1 MTDQTSQV
9 NKDEAQAGQEAAVLV
24 SQVGPTRRLIMNRP
38 KSRNA
43 LSEEMMATLL
53 LEIERARQD
62 ESVRI
67 IVIAAKGP
75 VFCAGHHLKELN
87 ARRSDEDRGRAYFES
102 IMRTCATLMQSI
114 VNCPKI
120 VIAEVQGTATA
131 AGCQL
136 VATCDLA
143 ITVNE
148 ANFCTPGVN
157 IGLFCSTPMVALTR
171 NVPRKQAMEMLV
183 TGEEIDAHTAKA
195 YGLVNRVVPQDYLS
209 TVVDRYAEE
218 IAKKSGQA
226 LKYGKETFYRQ
237 LELPLS
243 EAYDMAAQVMTENM
257 LAADAKEGICAFID
271 KRHPDWPSQK

>member
-1 MTDQTSQV
+1 MSDAPTPLEV
-9 NKDEAQAGQEAAVLV
+9 HEAAVLV
-24 SQVGPTRRLIMNRP
+24 QQTGPARRLIMNRP

-43 LSEEMMATLL
+43 LSEEMMAALM
-53 LEIERARQD
+53 LELERATQD
-62 ESVRI
+62 AGTRI
-67 IVIAAKGP
+67 IVIAANGP
-75 VFCAGHHLKELN
+75 VFCAGHNLKELT
-87 ARRSDEDRGRAYFES
+87 AHRSDDDKGAAYFS
-102 IMRTCATLMQSI
+102 MIMETCSRLMQAI
-114 VNCPKI
+114 VNCPKL

-195 YGLVNRVVPQDYLS
+195 YGLVNRVVPKDYL
-209 TVVDRYAEE
+209 TRTVDRYAEE
-218 IAKKSGQA
+218 IAKKSGEA
-226 LKYGKETFYRQ
+226 LKFGKETFYRQ
-237 LELPLS
+237 AELPLDQ
-243 EAYDMAAQVMTENM
+243 AYALAARVMTENM
-257 LAADAKEGICAFID
+257 LAADAEEGICAFIE
-271 KRHPDWPSQK
+271 KRQPEWPSAQE

>member
-1 MTDQTSQV
+1 MSETPAPV
-9 NKDEAQAGQEAAVLV
+9 AVQEAAVLV
-24 SQVGPTRRLIMNRP
+24 EQNGPTRRLIMNRP

-43 LSEEMMATLL
+43 LSEEMMASLM
-53 LEIERARQD
+53 LELERANQD
-62 ESVRI
+62 DATRI
-67 IVIAAKGP
+67 VVIAANGP
-75 VFCAGHHLKELN
+75 VFCAGHNLKELT
-87 ARRSDEDRGRAYFES
+87 AHRADEDKGAAYFEM
-102 IMRTCATLMQSI
+102 IMKTCATLMQSI
-114 VNCPKI
+114 VNSPKL

-195 YGLVNRVVPQDYLS
+195 YGIVNRVVPIDYLRM
-209 TVVDRYAEE
+209 TVDRYAEE
-218 IAKKSGQA
+218 IAKKSAQA
-226 LKYGKETFYRQ
+226 LKFGKETFYQ
-237 LELPLS
+237 QAELPLAD
-243 EAYDMAAQVMTENM
+243 AYELAAKVMTENM
-257 LAADAKEGICAFID
+257 LAADAEEGICAFIE
-271 KRHPDWPSQK
+271 KRPADWPSLK

>member
-1 MTDQTSQV
+1 MSDAPTPLEV
-9 NKDEAQAGQEAAVLV
+9 HEAAVLI
-24 SQVGPTRRLIMNRP
+24 QQTGPTRRLIMNRP

-43 LSEEMMATLL
+43 LSEEMMAALM
-53 LEIERARQD
+53 LELERATQD
-62 ESVRI
+62 PATRI
-67 IVIAAKGP
+67 IVIAANGP
-75 VFCAGHHLKELN
+75 VFCAGHNLKELT
-87 ARRSDEDRGRAYFES
+87 AHRSDDDKGAAYFAM
-102 IMRTCATLMQSI
+102 IMETCSRLMQAI
-114 VNCPKI
+114 VNCPKL

-195 YGLVNRVVPQDYLS
+195 YGLVNRVVPKDYL
-209 TVVDRYAEE
+209 TRTVDRYAEE
-218 IAKKSGQA
+218 IAKKSGEA
-226 LKYGKETFYRQ
+226 LKFGKETFYRQ
-237 LELPLS
+237 AELPLE
-243 EAYDMAAQVMTENM
+243 EAYALAAKVMTENM
-257 LAADAKEGICAFID
+257 LAADAEEGICAFIE
-271 KRHPDWPSQK
+271 KRHPDWPSAKN